1 MPALNASLA
10 KKICSAQKAE
20 NSRTLKSGEVVSVL
34 IAYLS
39 SAQIYPG
46 MLSSKK
52 SSLRIWSAWWYS
64 RASILP
70 IDLAWWVVYAVICK
84 TVA

>member
-1 MPALNASLA
+1 VRTFGSITTARIANAITIDNTWKESTSVPALNASLA

-34 IAYLS
+34 IAFLS

-46 MLSSKK
+46 MQFNK
-52 SSLRIWSAWWYS
+52 
-64 RASILP
+64 
-70 IDLAWWVVYAVICK
+70 
-84 TVA
+84 